1 MSDRYAPGRSRPGA
15 TITGIGL
22 VTPIDGEVGAF
33 FAALCGGR
41 SGLRPPPPDHPV
53 AGILPVAGIAPEIDP
68 VSVLPPTEGR
78 FIDRFVAMAVVA
90 ADAALRDAGIEVGRD
105 VDPARTAVVIAN
117 SFGGLT
123 VFEGQAVAR
132 HERGRTAVTP
142 YLLGGMLPNMA
153 TAWITIRYGVRG
165 YSSAISTAC
174 ASGGFAVAEAL
185 RLIRDG
191 LADVVICG
199 GTDAPLLPTIATTF
213 TNVRALAR
221 EWPEDPAAASRPFD
235 RRRGGFVLGEGAGVL
250 VVERRE
256 HADGRSAAGYADVIG
271 WGVASDAYHATMPRP
286 DGSGASA
293 AMRLALADAGLAPGD
308 VGYVNAHATGT
319 KLGDVAEARAIR
331 EVFGEDQPAV
341 SSTKGVT
348 GHLLAA
354 AGAVEAAATAL
365 AVNQGLLPP
374 THNLDD
380 PDPDCELDHVRKS
393 ARQATLDVA
402 MTNSFAFGGHN
413 VSLLLGQ
420 PSTRSRRATPTPD
433 ADLGGSR

>member
-1 MSDRYAPGRSRPGA
+1 M
-15 TITGIGL
+15 
-22 VTPIDGEVGAF
+22 
-33 FAALCGGR
+33 
-41 SGLRPPPPDHPV
+41 
-53 AGILPVAGIAPEIDP
+53 
-68 VSVLPPTEGR
+68 
-78 FIDRFVAMAVVA
+78 
-90 ADAALRDAGIEVGRD
+90 
-105 VDPARTAVVIAN
+105 
-117 SFGGLT
+117 
-123 VFEGQAVAR
+123 
-132 HERGRTAVTP
+132 
-142 YLLGGMLPNMA
+142 
-153 TAWITIRYGVRG
+153 
-165 YSSAISTAC
+165 
-174 ASGGFAVAEAL
+174 
-185 RLIRDG
+185 
-191 LADVVICG
+191 
-199 GTDAPLLPTIATTF
+199 
-213 TNVRALAR
+213 
-221 EWPEDPAAASRPFD
+221 
-235 RRRGGFVLGEGAGVL
+235 L

>member
-1 MSDRYAPGRSRPGA
+1 
-15 TITGIGL
+15 
-22 VTPIDGEVGAF
+22 
-33 FAALCGGR
+33 
-41 SGLRPPPPDHPV
+41 
-53 AGILPVAGIAPEIDP
+53 
-68 VSVLPPTEGR
+68 
-78 FIDRFVAMAVVA
+78 
-90 ADAALRDAGIEVGRD
+90 
-105 VDPARTAVVIAN
+105 
-117 SFGGLT
+117 
-123 VFEGQAVAR
+123 
-132 HERGRTAVTP
+132 
-142 YLLGGMLPNMA
+142 

-354 AGAVEAAATAL
+354 AGAV
-365 AVNQGLLPP
+365 
-374 THNLDD
+374 
-380 PDPDCELDHVRKS
+380 
-393 ARQATLDVA
+393 
-402 MTNSFAFGGHN
+402 
-413 VSLLLGQ
+413 
-420 PSTRSRRATPTPD
+420 
-433 ADLGGSR
+433 